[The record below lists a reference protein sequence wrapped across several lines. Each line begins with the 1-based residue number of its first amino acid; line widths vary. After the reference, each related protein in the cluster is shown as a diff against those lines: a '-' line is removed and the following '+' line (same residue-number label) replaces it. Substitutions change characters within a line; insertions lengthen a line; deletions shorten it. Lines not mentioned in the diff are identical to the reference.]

1 MSEKAL
7 KINNRVGG
15 TKALLAD
22 VVKFIIVL
30 FFFCM
35 FMVPFVMV
43 LINSFKTKRDI
54 IRSPFSLFAS
64 EGGLSLDNYIGA
76 FERMNFLRSFANSLM
91 VTTLSTVLVI
101 VLSSMVAY
109 YIVRNKNKTSN
120 VIYFGMVASM
130 IIPFQ
135 AIMIPLVYIYG
146 AQLNLLNHRAT
157 LIFLHTGFGM
167 SMSMFM
173 YAGFLR
179 SSIPLSLEEA
189 AKIDGCTRMGT
200 FFKIVFPL
208 LKPTTATLTV
218 LNVMAFWND
227 YLLPSL
233 VLGRKELYTLPLS
246 TYSFYGTYSSDYG
259 MIMAALILTVLPLLI
274 LYMFLQ
280 RQIINGVIAGAV
292 KS

>member
-1 MSEKAL
+1 MSEKVK

-15 TKALLAD
+15 NKALVIEA
-22 VVKFIIVL
+22 VKFIVIT
-30 FFFCM
+30 FFFLL

-43 LINSFKTKRDI
+43 LINSFKQKRDI
-54 IRSPFSLFAS
+54 ISSPFTIF
-64 EGGLSLDNYIGA
+64 GTDKGLSLDNYIGA
-76 FERMNFLRSFANSLM
+76 FERMNFLRSFANSLV
-91 VTTLSTVLVI
+91 VTSLSTILVI
-101 VLSSMVAY
+101 VLAAMVAY
-109 YIVRNKNKTSN
+109 YIVRNKNKASN
-120 VIYFGMVASM
+120 TIYFGMVASM

-146 AQLNLLNHRAT
+146 AKLGILNHRAT
-157 LIFLHTGFGM
+157 LIFFHVGFGM

-173 YAGFLR
+173 FSGFLK

-189 AKIDGCTRMGT
+189 AKIDGCSRMGT
-200 FFKIVFPL
+200 FFRIVFPL
-208 LKPTTATLTV
+208 LKPTTATLVV
-218 LNVMAFWND
+218 LNVMAYWND

-233 VLGRKELYTLPLS
+233 VLGQKELYTLPLS

-259 MIMAALILTVLPLLI
+259 MIMAALILTVLPILI

-280 RQIINGVIAGAV
+280 KQIINGVIAGAV